1 MLEFRSTEPIF
12 FPNIDVEYLVSY
24 SLYPLVANFSYKHLS
39 LYIFSKAFNSSSLFF
54 SVIRPL

>member
-24 SLYPLVANFSYKHLS
+24 SLYPLVANFSYK
-39 LYIFSKAFNSSSLFF
+39 
-54 SVIRPL
+54 P